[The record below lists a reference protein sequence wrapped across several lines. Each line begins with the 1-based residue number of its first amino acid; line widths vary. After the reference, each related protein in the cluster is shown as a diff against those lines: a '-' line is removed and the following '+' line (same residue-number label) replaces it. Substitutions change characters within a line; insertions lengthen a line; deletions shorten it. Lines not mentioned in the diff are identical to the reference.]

1 MMTSTN
7 SNSASFDNIKFKYY
21 LYFLSLWVLFLS
33 VSIMSFDWVFFER
46 LMKFI
51 SLQYTPDYIV
61 NNAYKLKIRNFVF
74 IFCISMVLFGITSVF
89 YLFSS
94 LSRGWGST
102 RKVINV
108 KNQTH
113 EHLEFLTTYV
123 MPLVFTDVNS
133 KRTVI
138 NLLLMICFIGV
149 IYVRTN
155 RFYANPSL
163 AILGFRLYKCS
174 IKSDPSCKE
183 YTIICRGK
191 LSNGSQVK
199 IKKIDD
205 DTLIAKLI

>member
-1 MMTSTN
+1 MASTN
-7 SNSASFDNIKFKYY
+7 SNSASCDNIKFKYY
-21 LYFLSLWVLFLS
+21 LYFLSLWILFLS
-33 VSIMSFDWVFFER
+33 VSIMSFDWVFIER
-46 LMKFI
+46 LVRFI
-51 SLQYTPDYIV
+51 LLKYTFEDV
-61 NNAYKLKIRNFVF
+61 FNNFDKLKIRNFVF
-74 IFCISMVLFGITSVF
+74 IFCISMVFSGISSVL

-102 RKVINV
+102 HKVNNV
-108 KNQTH
+108 KNKTH

-163 AILGFRLYKCS
+163 AILGFRLYKCV
-174 IKSDPSCKE
+174 IKNDSSGKE
-183 YTIICRGK
+183 YTVICRGK
-191 LSNGSQVK
+191 MSNDCQVK

>member
-1 MMTSTN
+1 MASTN
-7 SNSASFDNIKFKYY
+7 SNSASCDNIKFKYY
-21 LYFLSLWVLFLS
+21 LYFLSLWILFLS
-33 VSIMSFDWVFFER
+33 VSIMSFDWVFIER
-46 LMKFI
+46 L
-51 SLQYTPDYIV
+51 V
-61 NNAYKLKIRNFVF
+61 RF
-74 IFCISMVLFGITSVF
+74 IFCISIVFSGISSVL

-102 RKVINV
+102 HKVNNV

-163 AILGFRLYKCS
+163 AILGFRLYKCV
-174 IKSDPSCKE
+174 IKNDSSGKE
-183 YTIICRGK
+183 YTVICRGK
-191 LSNGSQVK
+191 MSNDCQVK